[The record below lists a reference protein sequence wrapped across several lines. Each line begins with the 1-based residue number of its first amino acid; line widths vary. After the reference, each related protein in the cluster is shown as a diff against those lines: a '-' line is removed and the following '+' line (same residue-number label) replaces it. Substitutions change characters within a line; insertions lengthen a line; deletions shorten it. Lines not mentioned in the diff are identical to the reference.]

1 MRFSF
6 YLSAAVTM
14 ISLGALAEGHGGA
27 HSDEIPG
34 YVMWQVINLTI
45 LAVALYKYGKDPI
58 RDYFKNRQAE
68 YLKQAE
74 KSRAIFLE
82 AEKEYADVKI
92 RLETLSSTADTSIEK
107 AKLDADELKKQ
118 MIADARAAA
127 VRLKEEAQVAAKLE
141 AHKATVKAKNEIVLQ
156 ALSGARHV
164 LTTDIGGQDHQKLQS
179 DFNKN
184 IEAVSP

>member
-1 MRFSF
+1 MKVSF
-6 YLSAAVTM
+6 YFFAAVAA
-14 ISLGALAEGHGGA
+14 ISFGAQAEEHGGT
-27 HSDEIPG
+27 HSNEIPG
-34 YVMWQVINLTI
+34 YVLWQVINLTI

-58 RDYFKNRQAE
+58 KDYFMNRQAE

-82 AEKEYADVKI
+82 AEKEYADVKV

-107 AKLDADELKKQ
+107 AKQDADEQKKQ

-127 VRLKEEAQVAAKLE
+127 VRLKEEAQLAAKLE
-141 AHKATVKAKNEIVLQ
+141 AHRDTVRAKNEIVLQ

-164 LTTDIGGQDHQKLQS
+164 LTTDIGGQDHQRLQS

-184 IEAVSP
+184 IETVSP